1 MYKISSTR
9 RFSDEFLVD
18 LSPAVKSPATD
29 DDDLLQPVSD
39 HRISDG
45 NKKEVP
51 SPSQQQQHKK
61 SRRENVIHLIPIFL
75 LLCALILWWFSVPL
89 NKMKSPLKQPNLT
102 KQLLLFFPLLLSWC
116 WNEFI
121 FFFLLYHEMMYHC
134 FIVWAVVS
142 E

>member
-1 MYKISSTR
+1 MYRISSTS
-9 RFSDEFLVD
+9 RFSDEFLVN

-29 DDDLLQPVSD
+29 DDDLLQPVFD

-61 SRRENVIHLIPIFL
+61 SRGENVIHLIPLFL

-89 NKMKSPLKQPNLT
+89 NKM
-102 KQLLLFFPLLLSWC
+102 
-116 WNEFI
+116 
-121 FFFLLYHEMMYHC
+121 
-134 FIVWAVVS
+134 
-142 E
+142 